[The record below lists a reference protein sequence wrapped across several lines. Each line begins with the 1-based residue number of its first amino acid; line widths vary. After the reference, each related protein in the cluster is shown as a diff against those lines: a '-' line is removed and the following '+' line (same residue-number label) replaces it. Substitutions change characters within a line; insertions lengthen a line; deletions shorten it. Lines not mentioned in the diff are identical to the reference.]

1 MGHKLMNF
9 CEYSCQA
16 VETLGWLILSK
27 YMEFCQ
33 SSKSLTKLK
42 KNWKS
47 SKILNFWMNSINFFK
62 NWAPCLGGILSKQNQ
77 RLILTVVHELVVVP
91 HRSAAV
97 STALGFMT
105 RSHTLGQR
113 YRGGLMHLF
122 MLSPSAPLME
132 MEAGTESA
140 IIVAMSP
147 RKMKIWKQRAHLDLC
162 TLSVS
167 VDGAM

>member
-1 MGHKLMNF
+1 MGPNL
-9 CEYSCQA
+9 A
-16 VETLGWLILSK
+16 
-27 YMEFCQ
+27 
-33 SSKSLTKLK
+33 
-42 KNWKS
+42 
-47 SKILNFWMNSINFFK
+47 
-62 NWAPCLGGILSKQNQ
+62 ILSKQNQ

-91 HRSAAV
+91 HRPAAI

-113 YRGGLMHLF
+113 YRGGLLHLF

-147 RKMKIWKQRAHLDLC
+147 RKMKIWKQRGHLDLC
-162 TLSVS
+162 TLSVL
-167 VDGAM
+167 VDGAT